1 MRHIPDEEL
10 HAYLDQALS
19 RSQCVEIETHL
30 AACIRC
36 RHERDAIAAL
46 RDRTTMLLGLVA
58 PGIRPR
64 PSYAELLLAS
74 RGRQAEAISASDSR
88 QPPVMARWT
97 RHGMRAAGFLVAIAA
112 GWSARGLL
120 PGSAPATSESPPILA
135 STVDR
140 SLIDPFVQRGLEA
153 FQPPSSPA
161 EEIAT
166 TSQPDPAWTPDPVE
180 RQVNRPVARPG
191 AAPLVVTVNAGEI
204 TDGSAEFVAAGVWR
218 TVSYAEVAA
227 LTGDA
232 VPRIVGMPVLE
243 FQIQSIGPLE
253 RPMVMVTHL
262 DNSGRLIR
270 TIEGPAELVANL
282 LSTEIERTGGAVRT
296 SRPVRSAPD
305 YIETTRTSRV
315 YSVAGRADAELLEGL
330 ARQVTLR

>member
-58 PGIRPR
+58 PSLRPR

-74 RGRQAEAISASDSR
+74 RGRQAEALASGEAGR
-88 QPPVMARWT
+88 PLPRAPWA
-97 RHGMRAAGFLVAIAA
+97 RHGLRAAGFLVAIAA

-120 PGSAPATSESPPILA
+120 PGPAPASNEPLPALA
-135 STVDR
+135 SVVDP
-140 SLIDPFVQRGLEA
+140 SILDPFGQRGLEPS
-153 FQPPSSPA
+153 QPPSLPA
-161 EEIAT
+161 AETAT

-180 RQVNRPVARPG
+180 RRASRPESRP
-191 AAPLVVTVNAGEI
+191 ATAPLVVTVNAGEV
-204 TDGSAEFVAAGVWR
+204 TDGGAEFVTAGVWR
-218 TVSYAEVAA
+218 TVSFAEVAA

-232 VPRIVGMPVLE
+232 VPRIAGMPVLE

-270 TIEGPAELVANL
+270 TIEGPAELVADL
-282 LSTEIERTGGAVRT
+282 LSAEIERTGGAVRT

-305 YIETTRTSRV
+305 YSGTARTSRV
-315 YSVAGRADAELLEGL
+315 YSVAGRADAETLEGL
-330 ARQVTLR
+330 ARQVSLR